1 MTAASDSP
9 SGYYKHTAYSANELA
24 DILSEDYSFPADT
37 QLVRRKCNEYVKEGL
52 LERLQK
58 ENNIFRVK
66 HSFPVFTLEDEIAY
80 ELLLAKNNN
89 NYVKMDI
96 MSNKTG
102 QSPRP
107 VYGVP
112 LKIFVST
119 RTGRRYVCIYHTIH
133 EKGRTLTDEK
143 QKASTSFDFRPSK
156 PKFHFRNVR
165 LDQIKSVRFILN
177 RLEREGKGG
186 ELTKLADNTFLYEK
200 IEYSVKNDRFR
211 LLALEGRGRSQ
222 YVLHIINLS
231 RIESITETGEYA
243 DKEPDINECI
253 IKEYNDEPVTLLIN
267 NERNALERAMLQ
279 FANYKKNRVREFCY
293 DSRTL

>member
-9 SGYYKHTAYSANELA
+9 SGYYEHTAYSANELA

-80 ELLLAKNNN
+80 ELLLAKNNHY
-89 NYVKMDI
+89 YVKMDI

-143 QKASTSFDFRPSK
+143 QKASTS
-156 PKFHFRNVR
+156 
-165 LDQIKSVRFILN
+165 L
-177 RLEREGKGG
+177 
-186 ELTKLADNTFLYEK
+186 
-200 IEYSVKNDRFR
+200 KNDRFR